1 MLETKKMPHA
11 RITTTAD
18 VTDTLRQYLADL
30 QSGRCWMSVW
40 PLTERLLNRECE
52 MQSVWENIAR
62 QALSRQQCYSLLE
75 QIVLA
80 GRFSRPEVI
89 TRQKDDYRQLE
100 LLNQDIITKAA
111 ELAKI
116 MTEREVIMNRNAF
129 TLDRTSHIVELMAMA
144 DDNEGLYRAYLHETL
159 NNLTY
164 RFEGKYWPALPGIL
178 HVIADES
185 VDIGFSSESD
195 REIILGRGKALP
207 DYLRELFDGIENA
220 GLGCWGLPDGFT
232 LTDNSL
238 ATLATVTLEY
248 TDVISADAVK
258 VRRNEFS
265 KKGTRGAWPF
275 RAPSACD
282 K

>member
-1 MLETKKMPHA
+1 MLQP
-11 RITTTAD
+11 
-18 VTDTLRQYLADL
+18 
-30 QSGRCWMSVW
+30 SGTNCVGWPVQQAGGHHPAERRLSSV
-40 PLTERLLNRECE
+40 
-52 MQSVWENIAR
+52 
-62 QALSRQQCYSLLE
+62 
-75 QIVLA
+75 
-80 GRFSRPEVI
+80 
-89 TRQKDDYRQLE
+89 E

-116 MTEREVIMNRNAF
+116 MTERELIMNRNAF

-144 DDNEGLYRAYLHETL
+144 DDNEGLYRAYLNETL

-178 HVIADES
+178 HV
-185 VDIGFSSESD
+185 DIGFSSESD
-195 REIILGRGKALP
+195 REIILGRGKAQP
-207 DYLRELFDGIENA
+207 NYLRELLGGIENVR
-220 GLGCWGLPDGFT
+220 LGCWGLPEGFT
-232 LTDNSL
+232 LTYNSL
-238 ATLATVTLEY
+238 ATLATVTLEHI
-248 TDVISADAVK
+248 DVISADAVK